1 MLCHKRNV
9 SDVCFICSLLKSMKD
24 LRRLTKKKQ
33 NISLIHAE
41 NQSKR
46 ESRGKS
52 GDLTRSQEWG
62 EEIHKVEG
70 ASRYASFQRVT
81 SWDQEERKRDLKS

>member
-1 MLCHKRNV
+1 MLCHRKNV

-24 LRRLTKKKQ
+24 LRWLTKKKQ
-33 NISLIHAE
+33 NISLIHTE

-46 ESRGKS
+46 ESSGKS
-52 GDLTRSQEWG
+52 GDLTRNQEWG

-70 ASRYASFQRVT
+70 ASWYASFQRVT
-81 SWDQEERKRDLKS
+81 SWDQEEGKRGNI